1 MNFYIYYIYIENTK
15 KKKTILGFSEN
26 RNILENYI
34 YNRNLMEKTYFIS
47 RMTLNSRDYSLLYKK
62 FSNKEIILYEGII
75 PIFKNEKYI
84 LEKQINEALYEFN
97 DYLTFVENTPIY
109 NSIMNSYKN
118 RKQDLLHG
126 GFLDETLNGMEDM
139 SEASIKMKLLDDEF
153 RAIIN
158 Y

>member
-62 FSNKEIILYEGII
+62 
-75 PIFKNEKYI
+75 
-84 LEKQINEALYEFN
+84 
-97 DYLTFVENTPIY
+97 
-109 NSIMNSYKN
+109 
-118 RKQDLLHG
+118 
-126 GFLDETLNGMEDM
+126 
-139 SEASIKMKLLDDEF
+139 
-153 RAIIN
+153 
-158 Y
+158 

>member
-34 YNRNLMEKTYFIS
+34 YNRNLIEKTYFIS
-47 RMTLNSRDYSLLYKK
+47 KMILNSRDYSLLYKK

-97 DYLTFVENTPIY
+97 DYLTFVENTSLY

-118 RKQDLLHG
+118 RKQDLLYG